1 MERFGLPGMQVC
13 KKAMTITRRYSF
25 DVSRVTPVVCEVRPV
40 CLATRGW
47 RLGRGLRI
55 ASPPELTGDAR
66 THFTADPFRYK
77 RGDREDPGVCGIFLC
92 HLKKEGYCLGMSPF
106 LLGSRKD
113 DSLCL
118 ELASPSGF
126 EPLLTA

>member
-55 ASPPELTGDAR
+55 ASSPELTGDAR

-77 RGDREDPGVCGIFLC
+77 RGDREDPGVCGIFSVA
-92 HLKKEGYCLGMSPF
+92 LKRKGTLGMSPF
-106 LLGSRKD
+106 LPSIRKKRQ
-113 DSLCL
+113 
-118 ELASPSGF
+118 
-126 EPLLTA
+126 PLMSVGVPKRI

>member
-92 HLKKEGYCLGMSPF
+92 HLKKEG
-106 LLGSRKD
+106 LLSLACRLSYLVVEKN
-113 DSLCL
+113 DSLCF
-118 ELASPSGF
+118 ELAFQGDV
-126 EPLLTA
+126 